1 MEQITFAFPQM
12 ISRTQRKTVM
22 SKEEKSINECL
33 GILLRTRPGELLGD
47 PNWGCMLIERIF
59 MYNGVIIETLLKEDI
74 LNAVALYEPR
84 ITMNENDI
92 QIVRDVQTVQIYIQ
106 YTIKETGQI
115 NNYKLQVMI
124 IHTNNIPLILIKIN
138 FKPF

>member
-59 MYNGVIIETLLKEDI
+59 MYNGIIIEPLLKEDI
-74 LNAVALYEPR
+74 LNAVKKYEPR
-84 ITMNENDI
+84 VNMYESDI
-92 QIVRDVQTVQIYIQ
+92 QIVRDATTVHIYIQ
-106 YTIKETGQI
+106 YEIKETGEI
-115 NNYKLQVMI
+115 NDFNLEITSDSNPYK
-124 IHTNNIPLILIKIN
+124 
-138 FKPF
+138 